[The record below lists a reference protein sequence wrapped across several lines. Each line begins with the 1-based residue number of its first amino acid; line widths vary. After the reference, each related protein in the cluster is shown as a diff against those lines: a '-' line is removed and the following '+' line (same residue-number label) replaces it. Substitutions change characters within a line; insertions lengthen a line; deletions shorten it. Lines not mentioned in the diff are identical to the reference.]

1 MSLVTPDT
9 GLLIWMTLIFGIVFF
24 LLAKFGFPIIT
35 KSVEKRNDSIKE
47 SIRKAEEAEARIRN
61 LADEQESLLLKTQ
74 KEQRA
79 IIQEA
84 VTMKEQII
92 AEAHE
97 KAREEAERI
106 MERAESEINIEK
118 EKALRDIRKNV
129 ALLSIKVSEK
139 VLRQK
144 FEDDEDAQLQYLRKV
159 VDELAAPSKSKKS

>member
-1 MSLVTPDT
+1 MSLVTPDS
-9 GLLIWMTLIFGIVFF
+9 GLLIWMTLIFGVVFF

-84 VTMKEQII
+84 TAMRDRIVEAAQEQ
-92 AEAHE
+92 
-97 KAREEAERI
+97 AREEAQRI
-106 MERAESEINIEK
+106 VAKAETEINIEK
-118 EKALRDIRKNV
+118 EKALRDIRQKV

-139 VLRQK
+139 VLRQQ
-144 FEDDEDAQLQYLRKV
+144 FEGDDDAQIQYLRKV
-159 VDELAAPSKSKKS
+159 VDELADPSKSNNF